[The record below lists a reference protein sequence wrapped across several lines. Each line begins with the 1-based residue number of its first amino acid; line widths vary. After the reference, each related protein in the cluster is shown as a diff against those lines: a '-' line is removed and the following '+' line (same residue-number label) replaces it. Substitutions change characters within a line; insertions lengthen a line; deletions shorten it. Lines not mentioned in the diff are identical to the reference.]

1 MTTDILSQSPALPP
15 VSLSPG
21 RPWNPGA
28 PVAPGQ
34 SFLER
39 YGLAK
44 TAPVTPAAQH
54 GALVHS
60 PLPAA
65 VLRPAPAAVVVED
78 TSDDPIVYF
87 AEQQIGNGWP
97 HAASEAPVRLL
108 PIQAS
113 RLLQTAFECDAHLV
127 QYTLPAWPAISGGE
141 PMRLALA
148 KFKAEHF
155 AQTGPISMRVIGF
168 DVDGPD
174 HASGLP
180 YGDDWFAGELPKI
193 NALRQHHPQLVVYAT
208 RSGYRIV
215 GKLPPGHVLSS
226 PEDVERWKGFYVAC
240 LSYLERYFQIKA
252 DQTKD
257 ASRLLRLPYVV
268 RDREAK
274 RPRFVDGDTSLS
286 GAWNVPQHVID
297 LAKAEYAPAV
307 PRGEAVEQADAPA
320 SAEHVARAR
329 AYVDKMPPAIQG
341 QRGSEATFK
350 AALMC
355 HGFDLNAPQIFDVL
369 ASDFNPRCV
378 PPWSDAELQ
387 HKAEDAARSSKQ
399 KGFMV
404 NTLGGTSKRRIVL
417 STDEHALAN
426 EVIDQLRDHSD
437 LYTFNLRLGE
447 VIASNSKESD
457 RDHYTGPVVR
467 EVPDAHLRDQI
478 SRLCSFV
485 RVKTKTKSEDEETE
499 EIETPA
505 HVPDWL
511 VRAISQRGAWG
522 IRPFVGLLEAPSID
536 ADGRIIQ
543 DPGYDAAT
551 GYVLVPSE
559 DFPRVHDAPTQADA
573 ARALAELAEVFCDFP
588 FVSAA
593 DAMTPIAAILAL
605 IGRPA
610 IGGAVPAFLV
620 DASTAGSGKGL
631 CTNVV
636 STVARGREA
645 SPVTFPKNEEELEKI
660 LSSYALRGAAIIDFD
675 NLTGAFCG
683 APLDKVLTASDT
695 VDLRVL
701 GKNDQRTMKW
711 RAIVFATGNN
721 IQTEGD
727 TTRRCLRARLEP
739 IEDRPESRTG
749 FKHSPLL
756 PWVRK
761 HRGRLVVAALTVL
774 RAHALAGRPNDVG
787 GWGSFEEFA
796 KVVLGAITWAGG
808 ANPTATRAELLETAD
823 HDAERVRVL
832 VNGWRRHDP
841 GQAGLTVRQL
851 IDKSAGDFELRAAL
865 ADLNKDLDAEK
876 IAKALH
882 KFKGRRVDGFRL
894 EHLPKNQFG
903 RPWVARQ

>member
-1 MTTDILSQSPALPP
+1 MRTVSQNTEQTTSKLP
-15 VSLSPG
+15 VWREPG
-21 RPWNPGA
+21 NGKPWAPKA
-28 PVAPGQ
+28 EPVAP
-34 SFLER
+34 
-39 YGLAK
+39 A
-44 TAPVTPAAQH
+44 APSSAFTHSLVA
-54 GALVHS
+54 GAEQ
-60 PLPAA
+60 
-65 VLRPAPAAVVVED
+65 APPRDES
-78 TSDDPIVYF
+78 TSDDPVVYF
-87 AEQQIGNGWP
+87 AEQQVGNGWP
-97 HAASEAPVRLL
+97 HAASETPVRLL
-108 PIQAS
+108 PIHAS

-127 QYTLPAWPAISGGE
+127 QYTLPAWPAISGGS

-148 KFKAEHF
+148 KFKTEHF

-226 PEDVERWKGFYVAC
+226 PEDVESWKGFYVAC
-240 LSYLERYFQIKA
+240 LAYLDRYFQIKA

-274 RPRFVDGDTSLS
+274 QPRFVDGDISLS
-286 GAWNVPQHVID
+286 RAWNVPQHLLD
-297 LAKAEYAPAV
+297 LAKAGAAPAV
-307 PRGEAVEQADAPA
+307 PRGEADEQSEAPA
-320 SAEHVARAR
+320 SVEHVARAR
-329 AYVDKMPPAIQG
+329 AYVGKMPASIQG
-341 QRGSEATFK
+341 QNGSQAAFK

-355 HGFDLNAPQIFDVL
+355 HGFDLNASQIFEVL
-369 ASDFNPRCV
+369 SSDFNPRCV
-378 PPWSDAELQ
+378 PPWSDAELE
-387 HKAEDAARSSKQ
+387 HKAEDAARSSKP

-404 NTLGGTSKRRIVL
+404 NTSGPATKKRIVV

-426 EVIDQLRDHSD
+426 EVIDQLRMNSD

-447 VIASNSKESD
+447 VIASSSKDTD

-485 RVKTKTKSEDEETE
+485 RVKKSKTEGEETE
-499 EIETPA
+499 ETETPA

-536 ADGRIIQ
+536 AHGRIIQ

-551 GYVLVPSE
+551 GYVLIPSE
-559 DFPRVHDAPTQADA
+559 EFPRVPDAPTQADA

-675 NLTGAFCG
+675 NLTGPFCG

-701 GKNDQRTMKW
+701 GRNDQRTMKW

-756 PWVRK
+756 PWVRQN
-761 HRGRLVVAALTVL
+761 RARLVVAALTVL

-808 ANPTATRAELLETAD
+808 ANPTETRAELLETAD
-823 HDAERVRVL
+823 HDAERVRAL

-841 GQAGLTVRQL
+841 GQVGLTVRQL
-851 IDKSAGDFELRAAL
+851 VEKSGGDFELRAAL
-865 ADLNKDLDAEK
+865 AELNKDFDPEK